1 MTVRQNTRRI
11 KILGV
16 VFVLCPIGGVLLTV
30 ASMLIA
36 FQQIGIGHSTT
47 TGNIAEHIVG
57 ALV

>member
-1 MTVRQNTRRI
+1 MRQNTRRI